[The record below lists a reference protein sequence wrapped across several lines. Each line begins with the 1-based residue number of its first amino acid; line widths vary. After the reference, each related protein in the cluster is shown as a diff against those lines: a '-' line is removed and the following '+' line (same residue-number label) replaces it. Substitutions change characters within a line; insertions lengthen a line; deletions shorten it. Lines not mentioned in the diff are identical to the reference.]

1 MSACL
6 LAQGVVAHVLCTVVP
21 CILQE
26 GGMAARE
33 GAGQARPYPG
43 FGFELGVVLS
53 DMPRAVPAIGLP
65 ARHI

>member
-1 MSACL
+1 
-6 LAQGVVAHVLCTVVP
+6 
-21 CILQE
+21 
-26 GGMAARE
+26 MAARE